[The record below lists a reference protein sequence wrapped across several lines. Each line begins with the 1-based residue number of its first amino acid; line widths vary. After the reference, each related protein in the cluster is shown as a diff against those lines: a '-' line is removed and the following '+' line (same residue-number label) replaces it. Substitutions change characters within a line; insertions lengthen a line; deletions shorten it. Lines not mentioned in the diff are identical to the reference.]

1 MLELNLS
8 KNNNQKSTQ
17 YGKWYARV
25 DLKESYDIPRLAEHM
40 ADHNTPFSA
49 GTIQAILID
58 AVKCI
63 RELTLNGNTVK
74 IDNLAIFKCS
84 VNANAIE
91 EANLGTA
98 SASVGKAG
106 TSAAV
111 RAVKMTAQATGS
123 YSKAALTSDAKLGW
137 TKYAEENQINPAK
150 EAAENAGGEEAGV

>member
-25 DLKESYDIPRLAEHM
+25 DLKENYDIPRLAEHM

-84 VNANAIE
+84 VNANALE
-91 EANLGTA
+91 EANLGNA
-98 SASVGKAG
+98 SASVG
-106 TSAAV
+106 
-111 RAVKMTAQATGS
+111 
-123 YSKAALTSDAKLGW
+123 KAALTSDAKLGW

-150 EAAENAGGEEAGV
+150 EAAENAGGEGAGA